1 MMRDLFR
8 LLGILPVLFMPM
20 ALQGAMPSSAA
31 AEEIP
36 AKTQSIEIDRIELEG
51 VASLERQTVLDVL
64 EVSPGDVLDRLLV
77 VRTVENIRELYR
89 YRGFEEARVQ
99 AEFLKETGDRG
110 QVETV
115 LQFKVD
121 EGVPIR
127 IASVRVV
134 PAQSWSQPGADS
146 SRLED
151 RIRKWW
157 SEKQSDL
164 VEGLAVSP
172 GDRLD
177 QERLAS
183 GKRLIQEA
191 LISDEWVGS
200 RVDQIRIATA
210 SGPPPGQEK
219 TPAARW
225 VSVEVDVELGDRVT
239 FGFRGNDNL
248 VKSRLLKLV
257 EDQRALGLG
266 KDYVDVLRQRIEEE
280 YRSLGWAFVQVRAQS
295 YEKSSGFE
303 RHVTYFVTEGERVPL
318 RQVFFDGNQFFE
330 DDRLEDEF
338 KRRAGEMTRQ
348 GWFVEKELDQ
358 SAESLISWMR
368 TQGFLAAKTVALTR
382 KLVRNRA
389 RRQNA
394 VDITLWIYEGGQ
406 TLVEA
411 VDLEGLGAIPRDDI
425 LKILG
430 LRQGG
435 PLNLVAFNQGL
446 EALKARYRTDGWL
459 DFKLLNEGADSV
471 MSYSRENKVARVH
484 LVASEGIRWKVGRL
498 EVVTTS
504 QIPREIILRELTLER
519 DQPVIE
525 SDIRESE
532 SRIRRLGIFSG
543 VTLDLATDPDQ
554 PETHKMVRI
563 VLEEGTPG
571 IIAGGVGYRNDMGV
585 RTFGQLGYTNLWNR
599 NHTVAL
605 NGTLNRRFDES
616 FCTTEAEKILTPD
629 ESHCSLEYQFQLGYV
644 WPWFALGATTF
655 RPRFTLERTQYRNLD
670 LDSVSFAST
679 WERRLL
685 ERFSLFGS
693 LTYSLERTR
702 VYNAI
707 TVEDNG
713 DFTIGSVTP
722 GLRLDLRDSSLLPTR
737 GWFASTSYEFA
748 STALLSQSDP
758 FPIGYTRFQGRV
770 DRYIPLGRDITWFMS
785 FRMGYAMNLEA
796 PPEDSPDDLRY
807 AIPLFKQF
815 TLGGAGSIR
824 GFAEQELNVQDVAI
838 RGTLSYVNYRTQLDL
853 PFAGAMRFGPFIDAG
868 NLMVDRFSFG
878 ALRYGTGVGFHYQ
891 SPVGPVNF
899 DLGFKVDPQPDEEAW
914 RFYFSIGVI

>member
-1 MMRDLFR
+1 MIPSPSSSI
-8 LLGILPVLFMPM
+8 LLVLLAMTGPIFESRPVL
-20 ALQGAMPSSAA
+20 

-36 AKTQSIEIDRIELEG
+36 VKTQSIEIDRIELEG
-51 VASLERQTVLDVL
+51 VASLERQAVLDVL
-64 EVSPGDVLDRLLV
+64 EVTPGDVLDRVLV
-77 VRTVENIRELYR
+77 VRTVENIRELYL
-89 YRGFEEARVQ
+89 YRGFEGASVR
-99 AEFLKETGDRG
+99 AEFLKQNGERG
-110 QVETV
+110 RVEAV

-121 EGVPIR
+121 EGLPVR
-127 IASVRVV
+127 IASVKVV
-134 PAQSWSQPGADS
+134 PAQSWSRPGGDS
-146 SRLED
+146 NRLEE

-157 SEKQSDL
+157 SERQSDL
-164 VEGLAVSP
+164 IESLGVTA

-177 QERLAS
+177 QERVAS
-183 GKRLIQEA
+183 GKRQIQEA

-210 SGPPPGQEK
+210 SGPPSGAGK
-219 TPAARW
+219 TPASRW
-225 VSVEVDVELGDRVT
+225 VDIEVDVELGDRVT
-239 FGFRGNDNL
+239 FGFRGNDSL
-248 VKSRLLKLV
+248 VKSRLLKLI

-266 KDYVDVLRQRIEEE
+266 KNYIDVLRQRIEEE

-303 RHVTYFVTEGERVPL
+303 RHVTYFVNEGERVPL
-318 RQVFFDGNQFFE
+318 RQVFFDGNQDFD
-330 DDRLEDEF
+330 DDRLESEF
-338 KRRAGEMTRQ
+338 RKRAGEMTRQ

-368 TQGFLAAKTVALTR
+368 TQGFLAAKKVALTR

-394 VDITLWIYEGGQ
+394 VDITLWIYEGGR
-406 TLVEA
+406 TLVDE
-411 VDLEGLGAIPRDDI
+411 VDLEGLGAIPRDEI
-425 LKILG
+425 FRILG
-430 LRQGG
+430 LKQGG
-435 PLNLVAFNQGL
+435 ALNLVAFNQGL
-446 EALKARYRTDGWL
+446 EALKARYRSEGWI
-459 DFKLLNEGADSV
+459 DFKLLNEGSDSV
-471 MSYSRENKVARVH
+471 IAYSRENKVARVR
-484 LVASEGIRWKVGRL
+484 LVVDEGILWKVGRI

-504 QIPREIILRELTLER
+504 PIPREIILRELILEQ
-519 DQPVIE
+519 DQPVTE
-525 SDIRESE
+525 GDLRESE
-532 SRIRRLGIFSG
+532 ARIRRLGIFSG
-543 VTLDLATDPDQ
+543 VTLDLAADPARPD
-554 PETHKMVRI
+554 THKMVRI
-563 VLEEGTPG
+563 LLEEGTPG
-571 IIAGGVGYRNDMGV
+571 IIAGGVGYRNDMGI

-616 FCTTEAEKILTPD
+616 FCTTEAEKILTPN

-679 WERRLL
+679 WERRLVD
-685 ERFSLFGS
+685 RFNLSGS

-770 DRYIPLGRDITWFMS
+770 DRYIPLSRDITWFLS
-785 FRMGYAMNLEA
+785 FRVGYAMNLEA
-796 PPEDSPDDLRY
+796 PPEDTPDDLRY

-838 RGTLSYVNYRTQLDL
+838 RGTLSYVNYRTQIDL
-853 PFAGAMRFGPFIDAG
+853 PFAGSMRFGPFLDAG

-878 ALRYGTGVGFHYQ
+878 SLRYGTGVGFHYQ

-899 DLGFKVDPQPDEEAW
+899 DLGFKVDPRPDEEAW